1 VKGRLTIQETG
12 AENVRQLQGR
22 RVSVLGAGRSGKEVA
37 RLLRLA
43 GAQVLL
49 SDVRSTA
56 ELTEALRDLPDDV
69 ALETGGHSERVLDAD
84 LIVISPGISLDIPVL
99 QQAQRLQIPI
109 AGELEVASWF
119 TTAPIIAITGSNGKT
134 TTTALTGE
142 IFRYQYADVIVGGN
156 IGRPFSGELLKM
168 PRPVFNILEVSSF
181 QLETIHTFHPKAA
194 VITNLSPNHLDRY
207 SDFDAYARAK
217 LNILKNMTPD
227 DLLLYNVDD
236 AVLGT
241 YLQDVRPAR
250 FPFSLKQEL
259 DQGAFWQGQTIRIRW
274 QELDE
279 SIPIESMR
287 LRGPHNRYN
296 LLVAAALGMLFGVE
310 SRRVQQVAETFQ
322 GLPHRLE
329 PVGELNGVV
338 FVNDSKATTVQSLE
352 FALQSFEEPIVLIAG
367 GKDKGGDFHALVPLL
382 RERVRAAILIGQAA
396 ARIQEAWQGQVP
408 VERAG
413 SLEDAVLRAFQRAQP
428 GDVVLL
434 APACSSFDMFRDYEE
449 RGDQFRELVQKL
461 PHRVGATS

>member
-1 VKGRLTIQETG
+1 MGKPLSIQASG
-12 AENVRQLQGR
+12 PENIRQLQGR

-37 RLLRLA
+37 QLLHLA

-49 SDVRSTA
+49 SDLRSTE
-56 ELTEALRDLPDDV
+56 ELAASLRDLPDPI
-69 ALETGGHSERVLDAD
+69 AIETGGHSERVLEAD
-84 LIVISPGISLDIPVL
+84 LIVTSPGVSLDIPIL
-99 QQAQRLQIPI
+99 RQAQQKQIPI

-156 IGRPFSGELLKM
+156 IGQPFSGELLKM

-181 QLETIHTFHPKAA
+181 QLETILTFHPRAA
-194 VITNLSPNHLDRY
+194 VVTNLSANHLDRY
-207 SDFDAYARAK
+207 PNFEAYVRAK
-217 LNILKNMTPD
+217 LNILKNMTAD
-227 DLLLYNVDD
+227 DLLLYNADD
-236 AVLGT
+236 AVLYR
-241 YLQDVRPAR
+241 YLMDIRPAR
-250 FPFSLKQEL
+250 FPFSLEQEL
-259 DQGAFWQGQTIRIRW
+259 EQGAFWQGQTIRIRW

-279 SIPIESMR
+279 RIPIDFMR

-296 LLVAAALGMLFGVE
+296 LLVAAALGILFGVE
-310 SRRVQQVAETFQ
+310 TRWVQQVAETFQ

-329 PVGELNGVV
+329 PVGEVNGVR
-338 FVNDSKATTVQSLE
+338 FINDSKATTVQSLT

-367 GKDKGGDFHALVPLL
+367 GKDKGGDFHAVVPLL
-382 RERVRAAILIGQAA
+382 RERVRAAILFGQAA
-396 ARIQEAWQGQVP
+396 PRIQEAWQGQVP
-408 VERAG
+408 LERTT
-413 SLEDAVLRAFQRAQP
+413 SLEAAVQWAFQRAQP

-449 RGDQFRELVQKL
+449 RGERFRQLVQNLKNGT
-461 PHRVGATS
+461 V